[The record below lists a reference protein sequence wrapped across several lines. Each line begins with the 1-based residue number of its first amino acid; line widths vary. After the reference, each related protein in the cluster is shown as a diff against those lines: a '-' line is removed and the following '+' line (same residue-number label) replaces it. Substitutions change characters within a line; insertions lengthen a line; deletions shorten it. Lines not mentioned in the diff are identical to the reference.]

1 MTTEIVTVQHI
12 RFEAEFD
19 PDDEAGAV
27 KVRVLDEYDNPVG
40 PDIGEMAT
48 SLIVYGERD
57 TLYDVIRDAA
67 WLQHGERVVSDRA
80 ERQYREA
87 VDRRIA

>member
-1 MTTEIVTVQHI
+1 MTTEIVTVNHI

-19 PDDEAGAV
+19 PADDCGAV
-27 KVRVLDEYDNPVG
+27 KIRVIDEHNNPVG

-67 WLQHGERVVSDRA
+67 WNQHEERVISDR
-80 ERQYREA
+80 EEHTYRAA